1 MCTQEVTNIGRTNL
15 IIHRQQRENPLYF
28 CQYPVPALGIGDI
41 GGCLER
47 HYFKGRQNYE
57 KYNYE
62 KYYY

>member
-1 MCTQEVTNIGRTNL
+1 MKVFLFFLFACLIVT
-15 IIHRQQRENPLYF
+15 HA
-28 CQYPVPALGIGDI
+28 VPALGIGDI

-62 KYYY
+62 KYYYEPLKINLRIFFKS